1 LNNFYNHNSKIAKGC
16 CTVPSNKHTT
26 AKKEKKKEIESDCD
40 CVPGCHKNQCSDN
53 KKHDNKKGLLT
64 EFDFN
69 GFHFNQTPNLEDPNL
84 TLIPVTNT
92 DICIDDKCDR
102 VLLNAAINWAPLGI
116 ITSPGVPLIPIEVV
130 TPFNTL
136 FQVRFT
142 LWRGDPFNTS
152 ERGAKAICSYIDT
165 APFAILQL
173 AVIDINPQTP
183 EVQAAL
189 AITGT
194 FGAVTTDFK
203 CVDHNPKCGE
213 VEYFLTMDVVAP
225 VGGISLNNATAATLT
240 AMEIKKNDDDDCC

>member
-1 LNNFYNHNSKIAKGC
+1 MNNFYNHNSKIAKGC

-26 AKKEKKKEIESDCD
+26 AKKEIT
-40 CVPGCHKNQCSDN
+40 GCHKNQCS
-53 KKHDNKKGLLT
+53 DNKKGLLT

-102 VLLNAAINWAPLGI
+102 VLLNAAINWAPLGT
-116 ITSPGVPLIPIEVV
+116 ITSPGVPLIAIEVV

-142 LWRGDPFNTS
+142 LWRGDPFNPS

-173 AVIDINPQTP
+173 AVVDINPAIP
-183 EVQAAL
+183 DVQPAL

-213 VEYFLTMDVVAP
+213 VEYFLTMDVVSS
-225 VGGISLNNATAATLT
+225 VGEVLLNNATAATLT
-240 AMEIKKNDDDDCC
+240 AMEIKKNDDDCC